1 MHAVLVACT
10 QVLAHRAQLLEL
22 VCEDGVHDGKL
33 SSLVDVVG
41 VAADRLVLLL
51 VRHGRLH
58 RDRAQGK
65 SAYTHCHTSL
75 GKIRGLKYVSRHS
88 SYRYV

>member
-1 MHAVLVACT
+1 M
-10 QVLAHRAQLLEL
+10 
-22 VCEDGVHDGKL
+22 HDGKL

-65 SAYTHCHTSL
+65 SAYTHRHTSP
-75 GKIRGLKYVSRHS
+75 GKICGLKYVSRHS

>member
-1 MHAVLVACT
+1 MGTQTVVCMHAVLVACM
-10 QVLAHRAQLLEL
+10 QVFAHRAQLLEL

-51 VRHGRLH
+51 VRHGRVH
-58 RDRAQGK
+58 TDRAQGK
-65 SAYTHCHTSL
+65 SAYTHRHTPL
-75 GKIRGLKYVSRHS
+75 GVICGLK
-88 SYRYV
+88 